1 MKFFRRALSPV
12 TSTILLVV
20 ITVGLAIALY
30 VSSLHWSLA

>member
-1 MKFFRRALSPV
+1 MSFFRRALSPV

-30 VSSLHWSLA
+30 VLLLYTGA